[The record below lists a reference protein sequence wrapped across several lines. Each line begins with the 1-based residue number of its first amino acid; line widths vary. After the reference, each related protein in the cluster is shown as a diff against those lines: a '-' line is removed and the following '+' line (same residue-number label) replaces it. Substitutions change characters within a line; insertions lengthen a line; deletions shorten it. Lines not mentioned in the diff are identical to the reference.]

1 MDVSTVNYSNPN
13 QDRTVYIFDR
23 FYEFEL
29 NVDANLYD
37 VVLSYFKS
45 VFDEEL
51 AAKNFT
57 LNMFRI
63 SENTGTPV
71 MEILDTVRGQSKIEL
86 TATFAYYLNN
96 LRSNT
101 TLLGI
106 GAVTTP
112 AFYAARNVV
121 V

>member
-1 MDVSTVNYSNPN
+1 MSTVNYTNPN
-13 QDRTVYIFDR
+13 QDRTTVIFDN
-23 FYEFEL
+23 FYSFEL
-29 NVDANLYD
+29 EVDANLYD
-37 VVLSYFKS
+37 VVSSYFKS
-45 VFDEEL
+45 VFDDEL

-71 MEILDTVRGQSKIEL
+71 MEILEQVRGQSAIEL

-106 GAVTTP
+106 SAVTTP
-112 AFYAARNVV
+112 SFYAARNVLP
-121 V
+121 

>member
-1 MDVSTVNYSNPN
+1 MSTVNYSNPN
-13 QDRTVYIFDR
+13 QDKTIYIFDR

-37 VVLSYFKS
+37 VVLSFFKN
-45 VFDEEL
+45 VFDNEQ

-71 MEILDTVRGQSKIEL
+71 LEILEDVKGQSAIEL

-106 GAVTTP
+106 SAVTTP

>member
-1 MDVSTVNYSNPN
+1 MSTVNYTNPN

-29 NVDANLYD
+29 SVDANLYD
-37 VVLSYFKS
+37 VIFSYFKS
-45 VFDEEL
+45 VFSDEQ
-51 AAKNFT
+51 AAKNFS
-57 LNMFRI
+57 LNLFRI
-63 SENTGTPV
+63 SESTGTPAI
-71 MEILDTVRGQSKIEL
+71 EILDNIRGQSALEL
-86 TATFAYYLNN
+86 TSTFAYFLNN

-101 TLLGI
+101 TLLGVS
-106 GAVTTP
+106 AVNTP

>member
-1 MDVSTVNYSNPN
+1 MSTVNYTNPN

-29 NVDANLYD
+29 DVDANLYD
-37 VVLSYFKS
+37 VILSYFKTL
-45 VFDEEL
+45 FADEL
-51 AAKNFT
+51 AAKNFA
-57 LNMFRI
+57 LNLFRI
-63 SENTGTPV
+63 SESTGTPAI
-71 MEILDTVRGQSKIEL
+71 EILDNIRGQSAIEL

-106 GAVTTP
+106 SAVTTP

>member
-1 MDVSTVNYSNPN
+1 MSTVNYTNPN

-37 VVLSYFKS
+37 VVLSFFKS
-45 VFDEEL
+45 IFNEEL
-51 AAKNFT
+51 AANNFA

-63 SENTGTPV
+63 SESTGTPV
-71 MEILDTVRGQSKIEL
+71 IEILDTVRGQSAIEL

-106 GAVTTP
+106 SAVTTP

>member
-1 MDVSTVNYSNPN
+1 MSTVNYSNPN

-37 VVLSYFKS
+37 VVVSYFKS
-45 VFDEEL
+45 VFSDEL
-51 AAKNFT
+51 AAKNFA
-57 LNMFRI
+57 LNLFRI
-63 SENTGTPV
+63 SENTGTPA
-71 MEILDTVRGQSKIEL
+71 MEILDNIRGQSAIEL

-106 GAVTTP
+106 SAVTTP

>member
-1 MDVSTVNYSNPN
+1 MSTVNYSNPN
-13 QDRTVYIFDR
+13 QDRTVYLIDN
-23 FYEFEL
+23 FYNFEIS
-29 NVDANLYD
+29 VDANLYD
-37 VVLSYFKS
+37 VVLSFFKTT
-45 VFDEEL
+45 FNDET

-57 LNMFRI
+57 LNLFRI
-63 SENTGTPV
+63 SESTGTPV
-71 MEILDTVRGQSKIEL
+71 MEILENVRGQSAIEL

-106 GAVTTP
+106 SSVSTP

>member
-1 MDVSTVNYSNPN
+1 MSSVNYTNPN

-37 VVLSYFKS
+37 IVSSYFKS
-45 VFDEEL
+45 VFNDDL
-51 AAKNFT
+51 ASKNFT

-71 MEILDTVRGQSKIEL
+71 MEILDTVRGQSAIEL

-106 GAVTTP
+106 SSVSTP
-112 AFYAARNVV
+112 AYYAARNVLV
-121 V
+121 